1 MTSQNIATEVTNVMA
16 REVLPLFDKLSAQL
30 YEMEERL
37 GGRIERLE
45 GRMDGLEENLQ
56 DFKEQQLSFNDWVA
70 GKIERIDTELAV
82 ISGQMGQYD
91 AAFGTKL
98 YSENEEDRTEIISR
112 VLLLEKE
119 LQRLKTALQIA

>member
-1 MTSQNIATEVTNVMA
+1 MTSQAIITEVTNIMA

-37 GGRIERLE
+37 GGRIDGVENRI
-45 GRMDGLEENLQ
+45 DGLENELRS
-56 DFKEQQLSFNDWVA
+56 FKNQQLSFNEWIA
-70 GKIERIDTELAV
+70 GKIERIDTELTM
-82 ISGQMGQYD
+82 ISSQMSQYD
-91 AAFGTKL
+91 AVFGEKL

-119 LQRLKTALQIA
+119 LLRLKTALQIA